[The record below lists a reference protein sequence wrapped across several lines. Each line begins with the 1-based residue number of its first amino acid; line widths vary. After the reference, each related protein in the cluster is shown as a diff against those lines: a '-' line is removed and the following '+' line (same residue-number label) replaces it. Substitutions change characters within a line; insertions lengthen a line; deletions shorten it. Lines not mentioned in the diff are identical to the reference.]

1 MEGCDIIV
9 ESKYQNTAPVMLK
22 TNSREDVDFC
32 LYRISVCPLP
42 SVRPL
47 DKLNPRK
54 GQCVLYVAKR
64 PWALRLD
71 RSGLNST
78 TLPACGLG

>member
-1 MEGCDIIV
+1 MEGFDIIV

-22 TNSREDVDFC
+22 TNGREDVELLPLPYFC
-32 LYRISVCPLP
+32 LSPP

-64 PWALRLD
+64 PWALRLH